1 MGSRRHPHYR
11 YRLEQR
17 ISGKYRVARCSS
29 DLNGSSVKLIFNYY
43 AFNLINSW
51 PKWEKNFL
59 NICGEKYSGKTHL
72 SNIFLKKF
80 KGIKIDA
87 NSFENKN
94 LKEIKIYKNVILD
107 NLGQNVD
114 ERLIY
119 SLFNIIDQD
128 NKYLIINSLIP
139 VSKISFKLED
149 LRSRTK
155 NCLVAKIDKP
165 EDDLMFALILK
176 NFSDRQITIDKKL
189 IDFIIKRVDRSYGKI
204 FEFIYK
210 IDEISLKRKKS
221 IDFKIIKEVLR
232 V

>member
-1 MGSRRHPHYR
+1 M
-11 YRLEQR
+11 
-17 ISGKYRVARCSS
+17 K
-29 DLNGSSVKLIFNYY
+29 DLNQLLLNFEYKQNFKDEDFYVSNSNYY
-43 AFNLINSW
+43 AYNLINSW

-94 LKEIKIYKNVILD
+94 LKEIKIYENVILD

-232 V
+232 T

>member
-1 MGSRRHPHYR
+1 M
-11 YRLEQR
+11 
-17 ISGKYRVARCSS
+17 K
-29 DLNGSSVKLIFNYY
+29 DLNQLLLNFEYKQNFKDEDFYVSNSNYY

-51 PKWEKNFL
+51 PKWDKNFL

-94 LKEIKIYKNVILD
+94 LKEIKIYENVILD

-189 IDFIIKRVDRSYGKI
+189 IDFIIKRVDRSYDKI

-232 V
+232 A

>member
-1 MGSRRHPHYR
+1 M
-11 YRLEQR
+11 
-17 ISGKYRVARCSS
+17 K
-29 DLNGSSVKLIFNYY
+29 DLNQLLLNFEYKQNFKDEDFYVSNSNYY

-94 LKEIKIYKNVILD
+94 LKEIKIYENIILD

-176 NFSDRQITIDKKL
+176 NFSDRQIIIDKKL

-232 V
+232 A

>member
-1 MGSRRHPHYR
+1 M
-11 YRLEQR
+11 
-17 ISGKYRVARCSS
+17 K
-29 DLNGSSVKLIFNYY
+29 DLNQLLLNFEYEQNFKDEDFYVSNSNYY

-94 LKEIKIYKNVILD
+94 LKEIKIYENVILD

-189 IDFIIKRVDRSYGKI
+189 IDFIMKRVDRSYDKI

-221 IDFKIIKEVLR
+221 IDFKIIKEVLKA
-232 V
+232 